1 MFMYVLNHYYSDSQ
15 KLFAGKFNI
24 QRLDFQK
31 YSKQTT
37 KTEINIH
44 FPRNKLVVAFVRQ
57 PTAKV
62 RTGLTISDVQANGA
76 NVYFFLLLLLPP
88 FHFNIIKICK
98 HIRFSI
104 LLLFYILPQSSI
116 VISCAILS
124 WFAFWF
130 FTFMDFASLAMRR
143 INAHCFFF
151 FSWSEF
157 YFLFGR
163 REGYFLYLKM
173 FRDLFFPFGFH

>member
-1 MFMYVLNHYYSDSQ
+1 MYKWMVKMF
-15 KLFAGKFNI
+15 I
-24 QRLDFQK
+24 
-31 YSKQTT
+31 
-37 KTEINIH
+37 
-44 FPRNKLVVAFVRQ
+44 
-57 PTAKV
+57 
-62 RTGLTISDVQANGA
+62 
-76 NVYFFLLLLLPP
+76 FFLLLLLPP

-143 INAHCFFF
+143 INAHCFFSFRGRSFIFCLGGGRGTFYIWKCFGIF
-151 FSWSEF
+151 FSLSASIKSTLENLHIK
-157 YFLFGR
+157 YNTNG
-163 REGYFLYLKM
+163 KM
-173 FRDLFFPFGFH
+173 TAANHLRTG